1 MDSYAR
7 CLIHAEDWSGLVG
20 LLELLNNYDN
30 GYGVTYLV
38 KYLSEYAMPQHMGRA
53 CRAQGQPGFI
63 LDAMNQALKVIG
75 QSGDDIWL
83 VSKLLRFGEFRHR
96 IYDEDDEPVRLWE
109 EALSRLSSA
118 STALRRQWARERIT
132 YTNSIAQVYF
142 DIAVQNYRGKYIFV
156 CRTCLSLKPRTAGTE
171 TNEAVMKLKELA
183 STTSIDP
190 DGDGDIFAYYTPG
203 YPSLLYG
210 RWLRDYEKAPP
221 AVWRKCFRARI
232 LELMNGLDDDDPT
245 NDTAACQKL
254 AISLFQAGDRKNA
267 GLILA
272 AIFGTLEKYMAEK
285 SEHRDAEQKI
295 EEENRTQAARET
307 DAAPAQ
313 ITTPY
318 ANEAITATDGTS
330 LVGPHNSL
338 VKGRDTL
345 EQKGQTSSLVL
356 QLASDAWSYT
366 CDGCGLDAEDTGTM

>member
-7 CLIHAEDWSGLVG
+7 CLIHAEDWSGFVD

-63 LDAMNQALKVIG
+63 LDAMNQALKVVA
-75 QSGDDIWL
+75 QSGDEMWL

-109 EALSRLSSA
+109 EALSRLGSV

-142 DIAVQNYRGKYIFV
+142 DIAVQNYRGKCFSLW
-156 CRTCLSLKPRTAGTE
+156 RTYMSLKPRTANSE
-171 TNEAVMKLKELA
+171 TNEAVMKLKQLA
-183 STTSIDP
+183 STTSVDP

-210 RWLRDYEKAPP
+210 RWLRDYEQAPP

-272 AIFGTLEKYMAEK
+272 VIFGTLEKYIAEK
-285 SEHRDAEQKI
+285 SEQRDAEQKI
-295 EEENRTQAARET
+295 KEGKRAQAARET
-307 DAAPAQ
+307 DAIPPQ
-313 ITTPY
+313 TTTPY
-318 ANEAITATDGTS
+318 ADEAIMEGDETS

-338 VKGRDTL
+338 VKRRDTL
-345 EQKGQTSSLVL
+345 EKRGQTSSLVL

-366 CDGCGLDAEDTGTM
+366 CDGCGFDAEDAGTM